1 MSEVELPEGWD
12 EALMSDVTADVPSED
27 PARDPDRVFAYIDI
41 SAIDNRRFAITSDEV
56 KEFRGR
62 DAPSRARRPVRPADV
77 LYSNVRTYLR
87 NIALVEA
94 GVPADLCSTGFTV
107 LRSNGVIEPEYLFR
121 WVLTEEFLELISPHE
136 TGTHYPAT
144 SDRAVRALPIRVPP
158 LAEQRRIV
166 EKVEALLAQVNAA
179 RARLAKVPT
188 ILKRF
193 RQSILSA
200 ACSGR
205 LTEGWRLAQES
216 VVDEEDWNE
225 SKFGDLLAVKP
236 QNGLYRPQEDYGSG
250 TPIVRIDSFYEGEI
264 GAWNDLKK
272 LRATKDDVRT
282 YGLQPGDLLI
292 NRVNSPKFL
301 GKSAL
306 VRSVP
311 EPTVFESNI
320 MRCHPDESRL
330 FPEFAVRFLSSLE
343 GLEELRKNAKH
354 AVNQSSINQRDVMDV
369 SVPVPHLP
377 EQHEIVRRVEALF
390 KLADTIEASVAAATA
405 RADKITQAILAK
417 AFRGE
422 LVPTEAELARQEDRD
437 YEPASALLARIRA
450 ARAAEPPERGTD
462 ARRREKSRVALSGTD
477 PDRKRRE
484 KRGI

>member
-1 MSEVELPEGWD
+1 MSEEELPEGWAD
-12 EALMSDVTADVPSED
+12 AELGEVADVVGGGTP
-27 PARDPDRVFAYIDI
+27 PAKDSTNFCEEGGHPWL
-41 SAIDNRRFAITSDEV
+41 T
-56 KEFRGR
+56 
-62 DAPSRARRPVRPADV
+62 
-77 LYSNVRTYLR
+77 
-87 NIALVEA
+87 
-94 GVPADLCSTGFTV
+94 PADLSGFEGMYVSRGGRNLTRQGLATSSAKLMPAGTV
-107 LRSNGVIEPEYLFR
+107 LMSSRAPIGYLAVAANEICTNQGFKSFICSDALQPEYVLF
-121 WVLTEEFLELISPHE
+121 WLKAINHELQEMGSGSTFAEIS
-136 TGTHYPAT
+136 GG
-144 SDRAVRALPIRVPP
+144 RAKEIPVQFPP

-179 RARLAKVPT
+179 RARLARVPT

-205 LTEGWRLAQES
+205 LTEGWRLTQKS
-216 VVDEEDWNE
+216 VVDEEDWKE

-250 TPIVRIDSFYEGEI
+250 TPIVRIDSFYQGEI

-272 LRATKDDVRT
+272 LRATKDDLCT
-282 YGLQPGDLLI
+282 YGLRPGDLLI

-306 VRSVP
+306 VRLVP

-330 FPEFAVRFLSSLE
+330 YPEFAVRFLSSLE
-343 GLEELRKNAKH
+343 GLEELRRNAKH

-369 SVPVPHLP
+369 SVPVPSLP
-377 EQHEIVRRVEALF
+377 EQHEIVRRVDALF
-390 KLADTIEASVAAATA
+390 KLADSIEARVAAATA

-422 LVPTEAELARQEDRD
+422 LVPTEAELARQEARD

-450 ARAAEPPERGTD
+450 DRTASEAASSPASRTP
-462 ARRREKSRVALSGTD
+462 RRRATVVR
-477 PDRKRRE
+477 
-484 KRGI
+484 

>member
-77 LYSNVRTYLR
+77 LYSNIRTYLR

-205 LTEGWRLAQES
+205 LSAGWDVDTVANASIQEEEIPEGWQWRELETLALPES
-216 VVDEEDWNE
+216 SAICAGPFGTIFKAHDFRDEGVPIIFLRHVAPGEYRTAKPGFMDRKKWEDIFRPYSVWGGELLVAKLGDPPGCCAIYPKGIGPAMVTPDVIKMSVDERGACPQYLMYYLNSEPARQRA
-225 SKFGDLLAVKP
+225 FGVAY
-236 QNGLYRPQEDYGSG
+236 GATRPRMNLD
-250 TPIVRIDSFYEGEI
+250 IFR
-264 GAWNDLKK
+264 A
-272 LRATKDDVRT
+272 LR
-282 YGLQPGDLLI
+282 
-292 NRVNSPKFL
+292 
-301 GKSAL
+301 
-306 VRSVP
+306 VP
-311 EPTVFESNI
+311 LP
-320 MRCHPDESRL
+320 P
-330 FPEFAVRFLSSLE
+330 
-343 GLEELRKNAKH
+343 
-354 AVNQSSINQRDVMDV
+354 
-369 SVPVPHLP
+369 LP
-377 EQHEIVRRVEALF
+377 EQHHIVRRVDALF
-390 KLADTIEASVAAATA
+390 KLADAIEAATA
-405 RADKITQAILAK
+405 RAEKITQAILAK

-422 LVPTEAELARQEDRD
+422 LVPTEAELARQEGRD
-437 YEPASALLARIRA
+437 YEPASVLLARIRA
-450 ARAAEPPERGTD
+450 THASPRPKPKRDQIAR
-462 ARRREKSRVALSGTD
+462 SR
-477 PDRKRRE
+477 
-484 KRGI
+484 

>member
-77 LYSNVRTYLR
+77 LYSNIRTYLR

-205 LTEGWRLAQES
+205 LSAGWDVDTVANASIQEEEIPEGWQWRELETLALPES
-216 VVDEEDWNE
+216 SAICAGPFGTIFKAHDFRDEGVPIIFLRHVAPGEYRTAKPGFMDRKKWEDIFRPYSVWGGELLVAKLGDPPGCCAIYPKGIGPAMVTPDVIKMSVDERGACPQYLMYYLNSEPARQRA
-225 SKFGDLLAVKP
+225 FGVAY
-236 QNGLYRPQEDYGSG
+236 GATRPRMNLD
-250 TPIVRIDSFYEGEI
+250 IFR
-264 GAWNDLKK
+264 A
-272 LRATKDDVRT
+272 LR
-282 YGLQPGDLLI
+282 
-292 NRVNSPKFL
+292 
-301 GKSAL
+301 
-306 VRSVP
+306 VP
-311 EPTVFESNI
+311 LP
-320 MRCHPDESRL
+320 P
-330 FPEFAVRFLSSLE
+330 
-343 GLEELRKNAKH
+343 
-354 AVNQSSINQRDVMDV
+354 
-369 SVPVPHLP
+369 LP
-377 EQHEIVRRVEALF
+377 EQHHIVRRVDALF
-390 KLADTIEASVAAATA
+390 KLADAIEARVAAATA
-405 RADKITQAILAK
+405 RAEKITQAILAK

-422 LVPTEAELARQEDRD
+422 LVPTEAELARQEGRD
-437 YEPASALLARIRA
+437 YEPASVLLARIRA
-450 ARAAEPPERGTD
+450 THASPRPKPKRDQIAR
-462 ARRREKSRVALSGTD
+462 SR
-477 PDRKRRE
+477 
-484 KRGI
+484 